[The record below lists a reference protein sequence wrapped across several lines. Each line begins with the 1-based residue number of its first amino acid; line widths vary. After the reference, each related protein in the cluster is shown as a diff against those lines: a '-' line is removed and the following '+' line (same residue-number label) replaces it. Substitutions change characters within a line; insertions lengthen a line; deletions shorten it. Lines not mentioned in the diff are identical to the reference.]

1 MAGVSDKARFYL
13 ERAAPELREFEEKEI
28 FTKVCAL
35 RALLLILTSALILIE
50 PPLTSPAYTRT
61 RSAPL

>member
-28 FTKVCAL
+28 FSKV
-35 RALLLILTSALILIE
+35 R
-50 PPLTSPAYTRT
+50 SPR
-61 RSAPL
+61 